1 MTHSVQIHLG
11 GFSGRVSVFFQ
22 GDYNRSYSAGR
33 RSDPVVQKFS
43 RWDLSLR
50 QRLNDNF
57 SVFLNLNN
65 ITSVAEEVYTVDRD
79 PRNIWEALASSQ
91 QYGMSGDLGVRFEF

>member
-1 MTHSVQIHLG
+1 
-11 GFSGRVSVFFQ
+11 
-22 GDYNRSYSAGR
+22 
-33 RSDPVVQKFS
+33 VVQKFS